1 MCATVVIHSSKN
13 RKLAPHTGTSG
24 PEDYVAELSAELTSG
39 TTMRDENF
47 TLMNFTFTCLPP
59 FWMQCIM

>member
-1 MCATVVIHSSKN
+1 MQY
-13 RKLAPHTGTSG
+13 
-24 PEDYVAELSAELTSG
+24 YVAELSAELTSG